1 MNFNLAFGKKT
12 KMFNADILER
22 EETVSMHD
30 EIEDETAA
38 FLQRLESEEDNLMR
52 SKQNLLSLREKLQ
65 KKLQKKVES
74 KKLGN
79 KELKAE
85 IADLK
90 IDCERLSI
98 SLWINRHLQN
108 LELTSEENFRQT
120 LKNKGYSEK
129 AIDQIWKWYDCSA
142 NNPESN

>member
-1 MNFNLAFGKKT
+1 MNSNPAFGKKT
-12 KMFNADILER
+12 KMYNADILEMD
-22 EETVSMHD
+22 ETVSMQD
-30 EIEDETAA
+30 KIEDETAA
-38 FLQRLESEEDNLMR
+38 FLQRLESEEDNLMKN
-52 SKQNLLSLREKLQ
+52 KQNLLSLREKLRS
-65 KKLQKKVES
+65 KLEKKVEGKKIGN
-74 KKLGN
+74 KKLR
-79 KELKAE
+79 AE

-98 SLWINRHLQN
+98 SLWVNRHLQN

-129 AIDQIWKWYDCSA
+129 AINQIWKWYDYSG